1 MKKKLVIIGIG
12 FLILTMLTGCLF
24 PKNELAKNKIPNEVQ
39 LEMVEEAVL
48 QFRDETD
55 GLMPIKTKEADVPKY
70 EKYLIDFTKLKERQ
84 LISEI
89 PGTAYEN
96 GGMYQY
102 VIVNPEEDPKV
113 KLIDLRITEAIRSVN
128 VKLNAYRTENLYPP
142 FGEEVADGLFTINY
156 KKLGMKSS
164 PEIISPFSQTNLPL
178 VMNIDGEIFVDY
190 RIDLQQAIEAYD
202 HSFDDGDEIT
212 SILVQHYA
220 FVPAYS
226 MDYTIKDGEVEFLN
240 STD

>member
-1 MKKKLVIIGIG
+1 MR
-12 FLILTMLTGCLF
+12 LI
-24 PKNELAKNKIPNEVQ
+24 N
-39 LEMVEEAVL
+39 
-48 QFRDETD
+48 
-55 GLMPIKTKEADVPKY
+55 
-70 EKYLIDFTKLKERQ
+70 
-84 LISEI
+84 
-89 PGTAYEN
+89 
-96 GGMYQY
+96 
-102 VIVNPEEDPKV
+102 

-178 VMNIDGEIFVDY
+178 VMNIDGELFVDY